1 VSGYTIVNLEDVE
14 DQAVKYG
21 LSPNMEFR
29 VARGDLEL
37 EQSGLSYLRLAPGFR
52 MPFGHKHSRQEE
64 VYVLLGGSARVKLED
79 EIVDLRQW
87 DLVRVAKDTTRA
99 FEAGPDG
106 AEILIVGAPSTGPG
120 DAEIVPGWWSD

>member
-1 VSGYTIVNLEDVE
+1 MSGYTIVNLEDVE

-64 VYVLLGGSARVKLED
+64 VYVLLCGSARVKLED